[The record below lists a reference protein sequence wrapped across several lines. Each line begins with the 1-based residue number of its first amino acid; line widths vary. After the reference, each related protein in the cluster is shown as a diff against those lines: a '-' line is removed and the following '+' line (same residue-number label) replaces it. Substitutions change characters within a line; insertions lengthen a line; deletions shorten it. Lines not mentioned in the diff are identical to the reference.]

1 MTPGRVHSGATGR
14 ERQAGVGISCRRQA
28 ECDRGIVSSTV
39 HNGAV
44 GNISKLSAALIGLIL
59 GASLV
64 ACDDG
69 RAGAQDAAKQL
80 ASAVSALDVGSVAF
94 EGQESGAANEQLKEV
109 FKALDPVK
117 PAVES
122 GELQLESETATVPL
136 NYSWKIGSGEWKY
149 TVSARLKKTGDKWL
163 TVWTPELL
171 VPGLAAGEV
180 LGTSNDSPPRADI
193 LGAGGAKLVTER
205 PVVNVGIDKPLLAD
219 ADPAESATRLAELV
233 GVDAA
238 AYVQQV
244 QAAGPEAFVTAIT
257 LRQDGRTITDEQ
269 IAAIPGARAIAGSLP
284 LAPTRTFA
292 RALLGTVGEASAEQ
306 IEKSGGALQ
315 AGDTTG
321 TGGLQQQYDAQL
333 RGTSGTQVY
342 AEKAGL
348 TAEERQALLN
358 GGRRVLFQVDMKA
371 GTPLKTTLDPKLQQL
386 AEDILGKVDP
396 ASAIVALRPSSGAV
410 LAAASGPGSNG
421 YDTALLGQY
430 APGSIFKIVDSLAMI
445 RNGMSPD
452 STVDCPA
459 TLTVDGRTF
468 KNAEGY
474 PAASLGS
481 VTLRDAFAHSCN
493 TAFINARDKVSQA
506 QLESAATSLGVAVE
520 APALGAGAFLG
531 SVPGEASGTE
541 HAASM
546 IGQGKVLMSP
556 LAAATMAGS
565 VAKGSPVSA
574 QLVLNPDAGDEA
586 AGTETAAPAT
596 PSEGASASSA
606 PAPAKSS
613 GTPVTAAEAAALK
626 DMMRAVVTSGHTGFL
641 ASVPGAP
648 VAAKTGTAEFGK
660 DNPPKTHAWIV
671 AVHGDLAVAVFVE
684 EGGLGATVSGPL
696 LKEFLTAAG

>member
-1 MTPGRVHSGATGR
+1 M
-14 ERQAGVGISCRRQA
+14 
-28 ECDRGIVSSTV
+28 
-39 HNGAV
+39 
-44 GNISKLSAALIGLIL
+44 L

-64 ACDDG
+64 GCSDG
-69 RAGAQDAAKQL
+69 RDGAQAAAKQL
-80 ASAVSALDVGSVAF
+80 ASAVAALDVGSVAF
-94 EGQESGAANEQLKEV
+94 EGKDSGAANEQLKEI

-122 GELQLESETATVPL
+122 GELTLDSGTATVPL

-149 TVSARLKKTGDKWL
+149 TTFAELKKSGDKWL
-163 TVWTPELL
+163 TIWNPATLVPEL
-171 VPGLAAGEV
+171 AEGEI
-180 LGTSNDSPPRADI
+180 LGTSAQSPARAEI
-193 LGAGGAKLVTER
+193 LGAGDAKLVTYR
-205 PVVNVGIDKPLLAD
+205 PVVNVGIDKPLLAS
-219 ADPAESATRLAELV
+219 ADPAASATQLAQLV
-233 GVDAA
+233 GVDPA
-238 AYVQQV
+238 AYAQQV
-244 QAAGPEAFVTAIT
+244 QAAGPEAFVPAIT
-257 LRQDGRTITDEQ
+257 LREDGRTITDDQ
-269 IAAIPGARAIAGSLP
+269 VGAIPGARAVRDSLP

-292 RALLGTVGEASAEQ
+292 RALLGTAAEANAEQ
-306 IEKSGGALQ
+306 IEKSGGALK

-333 RGTSGTQVY
+333 RGSNGTQVF

-348 TAEERQALLN
+348 TAEERQTLLN
-358 GGRRVLFQVDMKA
+358 GGRRALFQVDMKV
-371 GTPLKTTLDPKLQQL
+371 GTPLKTTLDPNLQQL
-386 AEDILGKVDP
+386 AEDILGKVGP

-421 YDTALLGQY
+421 YDTAMLGQY

-445 RNGMSPD
+445 RNGMTPD

-474 PAASLGS
+474 PASSLGS
-481 VTLRDAFAHSCN
+481 VTLRGAFAHSCN
-493 TAFINARDKVSQA
+493 TAFINARETVSQA
-506 QLESAATSLGVAVE
+506 QLESAATSLGVAVD

-531 SVPGEASGTE
+531 SVPGDASGTE

-556 LAAATMAGS
+556 LAAAIMAGS
-565 VAKGSPVSA
+565 VAKGSPVA
-574 QLVLNPDAGDEA
+574 PQLVLNPGADEEA
-586 AGTETAAPAT
+586 ATGAAATPSAGSTTEAAAAAPAT
-596 PSEGASASSA
+596 T
-606 PAPAKSS
+606 S
-613 GTPVTAAEAAALK
+613 GTPVTAAEAAALA

-648 VAAKTGTAEFGK
+648 VAAKTGTAEFGS